1 MRKYE
6 IIYIVADSNKYFY
19 LRKGTKPM
27 ALIKCNE
34 CGKEV
39 SSKAGKCPNCG
50 APVEDP
56 NLKWYQKNSKG
67 TIGFM
72 FIAIA
77 FFFVCCA
84 IAVSMW

>member
-1 MRKYE
+1 
-6 IIYIVADSNKYFY
+6 
-19 LRKGTKPM
+19 M
-27 ALIKCNE
+27 ALIKCSE

-67 TIGFM
+67 TIAFM

-84 IAVSMW
+84 IAVSMS